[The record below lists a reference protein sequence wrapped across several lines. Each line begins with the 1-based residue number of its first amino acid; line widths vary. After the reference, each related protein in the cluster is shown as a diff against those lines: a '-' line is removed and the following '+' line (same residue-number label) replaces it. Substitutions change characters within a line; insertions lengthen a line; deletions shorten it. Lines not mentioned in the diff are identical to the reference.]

1 MLRSNVWTI
10 KRWASLER
18 GEIGM
23 EMDPGYRCDNRWE
36 PPEQIKKEEERGS
49 HK

>member
-1 MLRSNVWTI
+1 MLRSNGWTI

-23 EMDPGYRCDNRWE
+23 EMDPGYRCDNRRE